1 MLDIFYQIFNMTIST
16 LTTEQQM
23 EAITILKSY
32 IDDLNNHDWTY
43 VFSDDH
49 QAYMVGSKT
58 HSRLL
63 ETAKSIDPTFEIWN
77 TIAPEGF
84 KDGKNV

>member
-1 MLDIFYQIFNMTIST
+1 MKETKV
-16 LTTEQQM
+16 
-23 EAITILKSY
+23 LKSY
-32 IDDLNNHDWTY
+32 IEDLQNHDWTY

-49 QAYMVGSKT
+49 QAYMIGSQT
-58 HSRLL
+58 HSRLI
-63 ETAKSIDPTFEIWN
+63 ETAKSIDTNFEIWN